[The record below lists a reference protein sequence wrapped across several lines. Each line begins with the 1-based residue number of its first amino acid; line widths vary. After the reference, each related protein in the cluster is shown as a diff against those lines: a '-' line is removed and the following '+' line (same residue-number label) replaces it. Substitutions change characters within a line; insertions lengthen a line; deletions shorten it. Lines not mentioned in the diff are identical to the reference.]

1 MGLGDSLSRAGAG
14 TLRLV
19 HQRLELAALDIE
31 EELLRTRRLLAAAL
45 LAALLATLALAA
57 LGALVVAVF
66 WDSARLPAI
75 AAVAAAYGAAA
86 CLLARSVL
94 REQATKPPFMAAT
107 LRVLAQDRDALASG
121 EAAIGRGTGFA
132 P

>member
-1 MGLGDSLSRAGAG
+1 MGLADSLSRAGAG

-57 LGALVVAVF
+57 LGALVVIAF
-66 WDSARLPAI
+66 WDSARLAAI
-75 AAVAAAYGAAA
+75 AVVAAAYGFAAF
-86 CLLARSVL
+86 LVARAVM
-94 REQATKPPFMAAT
+94 REQATKPPFLAAT
-107 LRVLAQDRDALASG
+107 LGVLAQDRDALTPG
-121 EAAIGRGTGFA
+121 DGTLRRETGFTR
-132 P
+132 